1 MDDYNKLKK
10 SLRSTQYLII
20 IVIGLV
26 VIGFALDFLAV
37 ETIELIIEENSQ
49 PIKPL
54 KTSYMVQNLKGDGM
68 ETWYAWAPRDELD
81 VHIVGENNFPK
92 EKIDAIKKAI
102 MSTETIEIDNSL
114 VYKGDEGTFSTYW
127 VGWQG
132 AADHVREVRGIDKPL
147 VISFTDKDEAD
158 LIITLTKSKSA
169 EGLSG
174 QTTSTVNDAEQ
185 TILKSF
191 ITIYEADKLSN
202 EHMEIIVRHEFGHV
216 AGLAHSTA
224 PEDLMYPVI
233 QTAAPYISDCDIDAI
248 VHLYTG
254 GKTSQVICES

>member
-1 MDDYNKLKK
+1 M
-10 SLRSTQYLII
+10 
-20 IVIGLV
+20 GLV
-26 VIGFALDFLAV
+26 VFGFALDFLAV
-37 ETIELIIEENSQ
+37 QDVVSTIIENAQ
-49 PIKPL
+49 TAKPL

-68 ETWYAWAPRDELD
+68 ETWYAWAPRDKLD

-127 VGWQG
+127 IGWQG
-132 AADHVREVRGIDKPL
+132 AADHVREIRGMDDPL
-147 VISFTDKDEAD
+147 VITFTDKDDAD
-158 LIITLTKSKSA
+158 LIITLTNSKSA

-174 QTTSTVNDAEQ
+174 QTTSTVNDAEK

-191 ITIYEADKLSN
+191 ITIYEVDKLSK
-202 EHMEIIVRHEFGHV
+202 EHMEIIIRHEFGHV

-233 QTAAPYISDCDIDAI
+233 QTAAPYISECDIDAI
-248 VHLYTG
+248 IHLYTG